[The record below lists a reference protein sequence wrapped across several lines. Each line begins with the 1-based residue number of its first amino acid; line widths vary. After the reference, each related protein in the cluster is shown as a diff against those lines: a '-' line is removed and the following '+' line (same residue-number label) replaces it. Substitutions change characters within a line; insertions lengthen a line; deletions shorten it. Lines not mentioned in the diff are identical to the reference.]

1 MKKVLIAIDYDPSSQ
16 VVAETGHA
24 VAKAMN
30 AEIRLVHVIS
40 DVTYYTI
47 PYSPIMGYEGF
58 MVDSSMVLTEELKKE
73 AGRFLAATTKHL
85 NDENIRTQVLEG
97 DVANEILEYAKGENV
112 DLLIAG
118 SHSHSGLY
126 KLFVGGVAEKLL
138 QHTKIPL
145 LIIPNKESNEKRH
158 GH

>member
-1 MKKVLIAIDYDPSSQ
+1 MKKILIAIDYDPSSQ
-16 VVAETGHA
+16 VVAETGYS

-30 AEIRLVHVIS
+30 AEVLLVHVVS
-40 DVTYYTI
+40 DATYYTI

-58 MVDSSMVLTEELKKE
+58 MIDSSMVLTDELKKE
-73 AGRFLAATTKHL
+73 AGRFLAATTRHL
-85 NDENIRTQVLEG
+85 NDENIATRVLEG
-97 DVANEILEYAKGENV
+97 DVANEILEYAKGEGV

-138 QHTKIPL
+138 QHSKIPL
-145 LIIPNKESNEKRH
+145 LIIPNKEANKKH
-158 GH
+158 P